1 MNPPCAFCKKTVY
14 PTEKFNCLDK
24 IWHKGCFKCTEC
36 SLKLTMSTYKGFN
49 KMPYCNAHYPKLK
62 ATQVAQTAEQTR
74 LKKISNQ
81 QSQVLYHKDFN
92 QAKGAKISVVDDPA
106 LKTQRAASQNQSLA
120 AYHGLA
126 QKKADQEM
134 RRPAQEDEPEQEYD
148 PVKELESDG
157 ISPSLFFTKYSIQ
170 DDSQELSIQAGQ
182 APRQIGS
189 IHDMKVED
197 DNQGYAPQQQQQPPP
212 PSGGGYR
219 PPPPEPVQQQQS
231 RGPVYR
237 AMYDYAAADVDEV
250 SFVEGDVIINSEA
263 IDEGWMTGT
272 VERTGDTGMM
282 PSNYVEPI

>member
-134 RRPAQEDEPEQEYD
+134 RRPAQEDEPEQ
-148 PVKELESDG
+148 
-157 ISPSLFFTKYSIQ
+157 
-170 DDSQELSIQAGQ
+170 AGQ

>member
-134 RRPAQEDEPEQEYD
+134 RRPAQEDEPEQGYRRQSGGYQPPPQATRQQQPLPPVQPAYNYEPEPEPEPPAAPQVDYEPEPQYQPEQSGGGGGGGGDLKRFKALYD
-148 PVKELESDG
+148 Y
-157 ISPSLFFTKYSIQ
+157 TA
-170 DDSQELSIQAGQ
+170 DDADEVTF
-182 APRQIGS
+182 
-189 IHDMKVED
+189 VED
-197 DNQGYAPQQQQQPPP
+197 DI
-212 PSGGGYR
+212 
-219 PPPPEPVQQQQS
+219 
-231 RGPVYR
+231 
-237 AMYDYAAADVDEV
+237 
-250 SFVEGDVIINSEA
+250 FEGTI
-263 IDEGWMTGT
+263 IDEGWIEGT
-272 VERTGDTGMM
+272 VCSTGQYGMA
-282 PSNYVEPI
+282 PRNYFEEC